1 MGTPPRVCPMSA
13 NCNYLYTTDG
23 SRWEGGSIE
32 VTMMD
37 DKTTRVGPD
46 DISRLR
52 KEFGRKAVIRVFCV
66 TKDGERIPMQLDLVR
81 AKGRA
86 GRREKKIDGTYRERL
101 RAAGITEERTAAI
114 LKEQLRTLPYG
125 EKNADA
131 AIERMKVALEVLKHG
146 TVARMLAGLEAPHL
160 IAMLARACATGTYS
174 PPTPYH
180 GASFGRSGLSSLDAL
195 VIRSLLPMARA
206 TLDFEGIRLES
217 LERALDLVESTPVVQ
232 STGLPRLDPVVDL
245 SVDDLVEMCDD
256 IDVLSLLSSAAI
268 PGREHTTRLAKK
280 RFEEVYAAK
289 YGGPGPD
296 SSEYADLPEWLGAA
310 GRRQRH
316 RREQES

>member
-1 MGTPPRVCPMSA
+1 MSA

-23 SRWEGGSIE
+23 SRWEGGSIA

-66 TKDGERIPMQLDLVR
+66 TKDGERIPMRLDLAR

-86 GRREKKIDGTYRERL
+86 GRREKQLDGTYIERL
-101 RAAGITEERTAAI
+101 RVAGYTEERTAAV

-131 AIERMKVALEVLKHG
+131 AIERMKVALEVLEHG

-160 IAMLARACATGTYS
+160 ITMLARACATGTYS
-174 PPTPYH
+174 PPTPYR

-195 VIRSLLPMARA
+195 VIRSLLPMAQA
-206 TLDFEGIRLES
+206 TLDLEGIPLKP
-217 LERALDLVESTPVVQ
+217 LERALELVESTPVIA
-232 STGLPRLDPVVDL
+232 STGLPRIDPNTSL
-245 SVDDLVEMCDD
+245 SVDDLLEMCDD
-256 IDVLSLLSSAAI
+256 IDVLSLVSSAAI
-268 PGREHTTRLAKK
+268 PGRERTARLAKR

-296 SSEYADLPEWLGAA
+296 PSEYTDLPEWLGAA
-310 GRRQRH
+310 GRHQRRLRQRD
-316 RREQES
+316 S